1 MASFAA
7 PNVQTASQN
16 HTQNSAN
23 NDLGSQHA
31 NGQANNSIKKID
43 EENLLDSS
51 TGLSNTKSRY
61 DIYNSFVFVVFVVSI
76 QMIILFH
83 LLFHN
88 FTIRKVAKLRLRAMT
103 SPNLKIMTSQTLH
116 QKEVRIHTFE

>member
-16 HTQNSAN
+16 HAQNSAN
-23 NDLGSQHA
+23 TDLGSQHA
-31 NGQANNSIKKID
+31 NGQANHTTKKID

-61 DIYNSFVFVVFVVSI
+61 GIYD
-76 QMIILFH
+76 
-83 LLFHN
+83 
-88 FTIRKVAKLRLRAMT
+88 
-103 SPNLKIMTSQTLH
+103 
-116 QKEVRIHTFE
+116 

>member
-23 NDLGSQHA
+23 SDLGSQHA

-43 EENLLDSS
+43 EENCENGYKEGKTAVKQTKLNRSIRRLGKQREANIIEMEEKRELS
-51 TGLSNTKSRY
+51 TKIGYATSAIPGLAT
-61 DIYNSFVFVVFVVSI
+61 
-76 QMIILFH
+76 
-83 LLFHN
+83 
-88 FTIRKVAKLRLRAMT
+88 
-103 SPNLKIMTSQTLH
+103 
-116 QKEVRIHTFE
+116 

>member
-31 NGQANNSIKKID
+31 NGQATNSINKID
-43 EENLLDSS
+43 EEHLLDSS

-61 DIYNSFVFVVFVVSI
+61 DTYN
-76 QMIILFH
+76 
-83 LLFHN
+83 
-88 FTIRKVAKLRLRAMT
+88 
-103 SPNLKIMTSQTLH
+103 
-116 QKEVRIHTFE
+116 

>member
-61 DIYNSFVFVVFVVSI
+61 DIYNWFVFVVKK
-76 QMIILFH
+76 QL
-83 LLFHN
+83 
-88 FTIRKVAKLRLRAMT
+88 TY
-103 SPNLKIMTSQTLH
+103 
-116 QKEVRIHTFE
+116 

>member
-1 MASFAA
+1 MIFYIFHPFKASNTQLGIAVMASFAA

-31 NGQANNSIKKID
+31 NGQPNNSIKKMD

-61 DIYNSFVFVVFVVSI
+61 DIYN
-76 QMIILFH
+76 
-83 LLFHN
+83 
-88 FTIRKVAKLRLRAMT
+88 
-103 SPNLKIMTSQTLH
+103 
-116 QKEVRIHTFE
+116 

>member
-1 MASFAA
+1 MASFAT
-7 PNVQTASQN
+7 PNVQPASQN

-23 NDLGSQHA
+23 SDLGSQHA

-61 DIYNSFVFVVFVVSI
+61 GIYD
-76 QMIILFH
+76 
-83 LLFHN
+83 
-88 FTIRKVAKLRLRAMT
+88 
-103 SPNLKIMTSQTLH
+103 
-116 QKEVRIHTFE
+116 